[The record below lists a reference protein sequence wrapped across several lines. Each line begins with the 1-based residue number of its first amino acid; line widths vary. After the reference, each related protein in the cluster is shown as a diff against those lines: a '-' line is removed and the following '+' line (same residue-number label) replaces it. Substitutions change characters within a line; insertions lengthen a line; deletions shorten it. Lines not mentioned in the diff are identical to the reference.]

1 MVYAYGDRI
10 NPKNAGAMSR
20 VKHRLDALLRILAS
34 GTPCNLSVSSA
45 RMRKAAMS
53 GARIK

>member
-10 NPKNAGAMSR
+10 NPKSAGAMSR